1 MKPTQ
6 FIKDHGLEKAR
17 EVVEGAPEFVTHVRQ
32 TNFGN
37 FIYYKIENGELLVWI
52 PVVDVWSTSTNQD
65 YEVTS
70 LSVLK
75 RLVESVDRVNQR
87 GYSKTKDHLVYLIS
101 YGSEF
106 GHVSKTEVSELT
118 ADLKNYESIYGEGN
132 EK

>member
-1 MKPTQ
+1 MNGTQ
-6 FIKDHGLEKAR
+6 FIKDHLERAR

-75 RLVESVDRVNQR
+75 RLVESVDFVKTYGGIVMAKRQLDLFLRVNLEQGTALSNTVSR
-87 GYSKTKDHLVYLIS
+87 LKDAV
-101 YGSEF
+101 
-106 GHVSKTEVSELT
+106 
-118 ADLKNYESIYGEGN
+118 DDYESIYGEGN
-132 EK
+132 E